1 MNRRIRQLG
10 IGMLVL
16 YVLLFGQLNR
26 VQFVKAQDLRED
38 PLNVRPLLREF
49 GRARGQILSADGVL
63 LAHSVATTPD
73 SDIDFVREY
82 PTAERY
88 AHIVGFQS
96 FNQGA
101 FGLERSFNDELAGE
115 RFEQQFQ
122 SPADLFRDR
131 DSTGTLVL
139 TLATMCSRQRR
150 LRWVD
155 VAGRWSLS
163 NPPQV
168 RSWPCG
174 PTRVSIRIR

>member
-139 TLATMCSRQRR
+139 TLRDDVQQAAATALGRR
-150 LRWVD
+150 PRVC
-155 VAGRWSLS
+155 GRSQTLH
-163 NPPQV
+163 
-168 RSWPCG
+168 R
-174 PTRVSIRIR
+174 